1 MSDEDSGDDSDTMS
15 SSRSILTII
24 GCLLS
29 SLLFLTLELLS
40 DMRLK
45 TSALSSNLTFP
56 LGLHSSNSRLA

>member
-15 SSRSILTII
+15 SSRSILTTI
-24 GCLLS
+24 GRLLS
-29 SLLFLTLELLS
+29 SLLFLTLEPLS